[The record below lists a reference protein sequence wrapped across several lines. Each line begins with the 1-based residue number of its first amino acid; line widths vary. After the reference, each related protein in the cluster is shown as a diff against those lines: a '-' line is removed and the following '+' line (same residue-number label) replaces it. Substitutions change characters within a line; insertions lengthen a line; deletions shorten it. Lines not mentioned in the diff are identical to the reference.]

1 MRFNNWFVTPL
12 TAVLLTASLSAAG
25 EWPNWRGPNY
35 DGISKET
42 AWDPAAV
49 KAHKVAWE
57 AEVGVGYSAVAV
69 TNGKVYTAGNF
80 NKNTDAVSCLDAAS
94 GKQLWRHEYPEPLAP
109 KFYSGG
115 CSATP
120 TVHDGKVYFASKSG
134 KIFCLNADT
143 GKVIWNKEFGCKVPT
158 WGFSSSAL
166 IHGKAAIFNAG
177 RSGMAYDKDSG
188 AVLWSSKDDAC
199 GYATPVPFKHN
210 GKPCLA
216 LFAKDTITAVAADD
230 GKVLW
235 SYPWQTEHDVNVADP
250 IISGTQVF
258 ITSGYGRGASVVD
271 FAGAE
276 PKKIWENKNMR
287 SHMSGP
293 VLIDGY
299 LYGFDD
305 QRLTCL
311 DWKTGEQKWN
321 EKSPEKGALMA
332 AGDKLIVIGETGR
345 LATVKATPAAYQEIA
360 AAKVVDGRCWTM
372 PILAGGRIYV
382 RNSDG
387 HLVCL
392 DVAAAG
398 AR

>member
-1 MRFNNWFVTPL
+1 MTLNHWSVTTL
-12 TAVLLTASLSAAG
+12 TAVLATASVSAAG
-25 EWPNWRGPNY
+25 EWPHWRGPNY

-42 AWDPAAV
+42 AWDPAALT
-49 KAHKVAWE
+49 ARKVAWE
-57 AEVGVGYSAVAV
+57 AEAGAGYSAVAV

-94 GKQLWRHEYPEPLAP
+94 GKQLWRHEYQEPLAP

-134 KIFCLNADT
+134 KVFCLNAET
-143 GKVIWNKEFGCKVPT
+143 GKVIWNKEFGSKVPT
-158 WGFSSSAL
+158 WGFAGSAL
-166 IHGKAAIFNAG
+166 IRGKAAIFNAG
-177 RSGMAYDKDSG
+177 RSGMAFDKDSG
-188 AVLWSSKDDAC
+188 AVLWSSADDAC
-199 GYATPVPFKHN
+199 GYATPVPFQRN
-210 GKPCLA
+210 DKPCLA
-216 LFAKDTITAVAADD
+216 IFAKDSLTAVAQDD

-258 ITSGYGRGASVVD
+258 ITSGYGHGASLVD
-271 FAGAE
+271 FSAAE

-293 VLIDGY
+293 VLIKGY

-305 QRLTCL
+305 NRLTCL
-311 DWKTGEQKWN
+311 DWKTGEKKWD
-321 EKSPEKGALMA
+321 EKSPAKGALMA
-332 AGDKLIVIGETGR
+332 AGDKLIVLGETGR
-345 LATVKATPAAYQEIA
+345 LSIVEATPSAYKEISAANAIE
-360 AAKVVDGRCWTM
+360 GHCWTM
-372 PILAGGRIYV
+372 PILAGGRIHV

-392 DVAAAG
+392 DV
-398 AR
+398 RK